1 LQVFPVGHVPQDPP
15 HPSVP
20 QLLPVQLGTQEVT
33 QTWLELQ
40 VFPGEH
46 VQLTVPPHSLDKE
59 PHFPTNELD
68 KHVLGAQQ
76 ELL

>member
-1 LQVFPVGHVPQDPP
+1 V
-15 HPSVP
+15 
-20 QLLPVQLGTQEVT
+20 QEVT

-40 VFPGEH
+40 ICPAEH
-46 VQLTVPPHSLDKE
+46 IQVTVPPHSLDKN

-68 KHVLGAQQ
+68 KHVLGVQQ